1 MTQQD
6 DAERTAG
13 LRRRIVTPAPP
24 APVPQPPAK
33 VQGPEEDPN
42 QPDKSMLTTSPKGES
57 SESDAAQSAA
67 PGGNAKDSKE
77 SKDAA
82 STDTIHVVDI
92 DDEDLD
98 APAGAVGAGAGAAAA
113 TATLE
118 APTKTDKDS
127 DTSAADTG
135 DGEEGT
141 SNTSV
146 VRATGSMAV
155 ATLISRVTGFIRT
168 VLIGAALGP
177 AVASAFNTANTLPN
191 IITEIVL
198 GSVLTALVVPVLVR
212 AEKEDEDHGAR
223 FIRQLFTLTVTLMT
237 VVTVLAV
244 ACAPLLT
251 RLFLDDEGKVNV
263 VQATSFAF
271 LVLPQIFF
279 YGLFSLFM
287 AILNTKEHFRPGAWA
302 PVANNVV
309 SIAVLLLYMLLPGS
323 LNPAAPASISNPH
336 VALLGLGTTLGV
348 VVQCLIMMPALRKLR
363 IDLRPLWGIDDRLK
377 QFGGMALA
385 IITYVAISQAGYIVT
400 TRIAST
406 ANEAAPIIYQQHW
419 MLLQVPYGIIGVTLL
434 TAIMPR
440 LSRNAAD
447 GDDEAVVRDL
457 TLGTKLTFIAL
468 IPIIVFMTA
477 LGPDIGH
484 ALFAYGNFDGDTART
499 LGLTISF
506 SAFTLIPYALVML
519 HLRVFYAREEAW
531 TPTMIIAGITAT
543 KIVLSYLAPMVAD
556 STQSVVVLL
565 GAANGFG
572 FIAGALIGAF
582 LLRRKLGTLEAATVM
597 RTSLWAAGAGLVG
610 IAVTFLLRWLVRD
623 VAGINVP
630 RALGSLI
637 GLPSLGFLI
646 EVAILGI
653 LFLIVT
659 GLVLSRSKLPEVQ
672 NLGRALTRIPGLGRF
687 IRPDDTAAIEVGE
700 VDPRDVSTQFLVADT
715 FNASPVPPPM
725 SAGVVRG
732 PRLVPGANVSDGR
745 FRLIRDHG
753 ATTGARFWQA
763 RELSTGA
770 PVALTFVD
778 TTGAAPMAPVTPREA
793 ALQAAGVA
801 RRTRK
806 LARLGHP
813 AIADNIEILSYRSG
827 ALIVAD
833 WIEGSSVK
841 AVAESGQTL
850 HTEAVA
856 NALAPL
862 AGALATAHEQ
872 GIPLGLDNRQ
882 RLRVDTD
889 GHVRLAFPAVLPDAS
904 GPADA
909 EAFASALQL
918 LTTNVNSDALDG
930 ITQRTRALVDADAIE
945 NSDFHDLEDALR
957 REANLPA
964 PGEEPTSANR
974 GGSTVVA
981 TAAASADE
989 AESEATGAEDE
1000 LVEPIAE
1007 TTHDPDEV
1015 RGGFGSRRY
1024 GTITVT
1030 LLTAIAVGA
1039 VVLIAILTASLV
1051 GLFSG
1056 NDINSPVTQNSVE
1069 QGAENLEREAQEAT
1083 GSAESVGLPVIIGPL
1098 KATAIGTAQDTAQG
1112 TDLSPVVDGDRATSA
1127 TVTRGEGVKLA
1138 PPESAGAVNVEQ
1150 MLIDTTSD
1158 GGPYEIYGV
1167 PADFPAEQEGAL
1179 DVQSLPKL
1187 AEGKFHPGQN
1197 SVDVTDD
1204 VKLRGVILQ
1213 LPAFEKSNSVE
1224 VKEVSVIGYTELR

>member
-82 STDTIHVVDI
+82 STDT
-92 DDEDLD
+92 
-98 APAGAVGAGAGAAAA
+98 A

-127 DTSAADTG
+127 GTSAADTG

-406 ANEAAPIIYQQHW
+406 ASEAAPIIYQQHW

-447 GDDEAVVRDL
+447 GDDKAVVRDL

-597 RTSLWAAGAGLVG
+597 RTSLWAAGAGLIG
-610 IAVTFLLRWLVRD
+610 IAVTFLIRWLVRD
-623 VAGINVP
+623 VAGINVA

-1015 RGGFGSRRY
+1015 PGGFGSRRY

-1039 VVLIAILTASLV
+1039 VVLIAILTTSLV

-1083 GSAESVGLPVIIGPL
+1083 ESAGLPVIIGPL
-1098 KATAIGTAQDTAQG
+1098 EATAIGAAQDAAQGTAQNTAQG

>member
-6 DAERTAG
+6 DAAHAAG

-24 APVPQPPAK
+24 APVPKPPAK
-33 VQGPEEDPN
+33 LQGPAENPE
-42 QPDKSMLTTSPKGES
+42 QPDKSMLTTSPKGERTAPAKTAGAKG
-57 SESDAAQSAA
+57 SDAPTKA
-67 PGGNAKDSKE
+67 E
-77 SKDAA
+77 T
-82 STDTIHVVDI
+82 TDTIQAV
-92 DDEDLD
+92 D
-98 APAGAVGAGAGAAAA
+98 APEPAAAEQAAPA
-113 TATLE
+113 TQAAAVATVTRETDTEE
-118 APTKTDKDS
+118 A
-127 DTSAADTG
+127 
-135 DGEEGT
+135 GEEGT
-141 SNTSV
+141 SNASV

-155 ATLISRVTGFIRT
+155 ATLISRITGFIRT

-223 FIRQLFTLTVTLMT
+223 FIRQLFTLTFTLMA
-237 VVTVLAV
+237 VVSVIAVLA
-244 ACAPLLT
+244 APWLT
-251 RLFLDDEGKVNV
+251 RLFLNDAGKVNV
-263 VQATSFAF
+263 VQATSFAY

-279 YGLFSLFM
+279 YGMFSLFM

-309 SIAVLLLYMLLPGS
+309 SIAVLLLYMLVPGH
-323 LNPAAPASISNPH
+323 LHPAAPASISNPH

-348 VVQCLIMMPALRKLR
+348 VVQCLIMVPALRKLR
-363 IDLRPLWGIDDRLK
+363 IDLRPLWGIDERLK

-406 ANEAAPIIYQQHW
+406 ASEAAPIIYQQHW

-484 ALFAYGNFDGDTART
+484 ALFAYGNFDGDTARI

-582 LLRRKLGTLEAATVM
+582 LLRRKLGTLQAATVM
-597 RTSLWAAGAGLVG
+597 RTSIWAFAAALVG
-610 IAVTFLLRWLVRD
+610 IAATYLLRWLVRD
-623 VAGINVP
+623 LAGVDIP
-630 RALGSLI
+630 GALGRLI

-646 EVAILGI
+646 EVMILGI
-653 LFLIVT
+653 IFVIVT

-672 NLGRALTRIPGLGRF
+672 NLGRALARIPGLSRF
-687 IRPDDTAAIEVGE
+687 ITPDDEAAIEVGE
-700 VDPRDVSTQFLVADT
+700 VDPRDMSTQFLASDT
-715 FNASPVPPPM
+715 FNANPVPPPM

-732 PRLVPGANVSDGR
+732 PRLVPGASVSDGR

-763 RELSTGA
+763 REVATGA

-778 TTGAAPMAPVTPREA
+778 TTGAAPMAPATPREA

-806 LARLGHP
+806 LANLHHP
-813 AIADNIEILSYRSG
+813 AVADNIEILSYRTGS
-827 ALIVAD
+827 LIVAD

-862 AGALATAHEQ
+862 AGALAAAHEAA
-872 GIPLGLDNRQ
+872 IPLGLDNRQ

-889 GHVRLAFPAVLPDAS
+889 GHVRLAFPAILPDAS

-909 EAFASALQL
+909 DAFASALQL
-918 LTTNVNSDALDG
+918 LTTNVNSDALEG
-930 ITQRTRALVDADAIE
+930 ITKRTRALVDADAIE
-945 NSDFHDLEDALR
+945 DSDFHDLEVALR
-957 REANLPA
+957 KEANLPA
-964 PGEEPTSANR
+964 PGEEVTGVDEDLDAAPE
-974 GGSTVVA
+974 A
-981 TAAASADE
+981 TAE
-989 AESEATGAEDE
+989 PTTGATEDE
-1000 LVEPIAE
+1000 EDSGFAEYVEPVAE
-1007 TTHDPDEV
+1007 DTDDPDEV
-1015 RGGFGSRRY
+1015 RGGFGSRRL
-1024 GTITVT
+1024 GTVT
-1030 LLTAIAVGA
+1030 TVLLSAIAVGA
-1039 VVLIAILTASLV
+1039 VVLIAALTISLI
-1051 GLFSG
+1051 GFLSG
-1056 NDINSPVTQNSVE
+1056 DDTNSPVTHDSVQQGE
-1069 QGAENLEREAQEAT
+1069 QHIEEEAT
-1083 GSAESVGLPVIIGPL
+1083 EHVGLPVIISPL
-1098 KATAIGTAQDTAQG
+1098 SAQPIDAQG
-1112 TDLSPVVDGDRATSA
+1112 QPAGEPGTGDSANDGDTEKPDKDAEGPAATVDGDRTTGWTTA
-1127 TVTRGEGVKLA
+1127 RGGGIA
-1138 PPESAGAVNVEQ
+1138 FTPPTTAGEVSVEQ
-1150 MLIDTTSD
+1150 LLIDTTSD
-1158 GGPYEIYGV
+1158 GGPYSVHAIPVNYEG
-1167 PADFPAEQEGAL
+1167 PLTAEAL
-1179 DVQSLPKL
+1179 PTL
-1187 AEGKFHPGQN
+1187 AEGTFHPGQN
-1197 SVDVTDD
+1197 SVDVDD
-1204 VKLRGVILQ
+1204 SGPLRGVFLS
-1213 LPAFEKSNSVE
+1213 LPASEKSAEIQVR
-1224 VKEVSVIGYTELR
+1224 EVSLIGFTELR

>member
-82 STDTIHVVDI
+82 STDT
-92 DDEDLD
+92 
-98 APAGAVGAGAGAAAA
+98 A

-127 DTSAADTG
+127 GTSAADTG

-406 ANEAAPIIYQQHW
+406 ASEAAPIIYQQHW

-447 GDDEAVVRDL
+447 GDDKAVVRDL

-597 RTSLWAAGAGLVG
+597 RTSLWAAGAGLIG
-610 IAVTFLLRWLVRD
+610 IAVTFLIRWLVRD
-623 VAGINVP
+623 VAGINVA

-1015 RGGFGSRRY
+1015 PGGFGSRRY

-1039 VVLIAILTASLV
+1039 VVLIAILTTSLV

-1083 GSAESVGLPVIIGPL
+1083 ESAGLPVIIGPL
-1098 KATAIGTAQDTAQG
+1098 EATAIGAAQDAAQGTAQNTAQG

-1167 PADFPAEQEGAL
+1167 PADSPAEQEGAL
-1179 DVQSLPKL
+1179 DVQSLPNL